1 MCVQVDEVRLY
12 LLVIKLYHVAGI
24 HLPLPPSHPPP
35 TTSTT
40 SSRRGHHVMRREES
54 GSQGLDELGGGRH
67 GAEVGQ
73 RPVQSLKE
81 LYQQIHWTLLSL
93 SLLCRG
99 LCREHHHYL

>member
-24 HLPLPPSHPPP
+24 HLPLP

>member
-1 MCVQVDEVRLY
+1 
-12 LLVIKLYHVAGI
+12 
-24 HLPLPPSHPPP
+24 
-35 TTSTT
+35 
-40 SSRRGHHVMRREES
+40 MRREES

-81 LYQQIHWTLLSL
+81 LYQQIHWTLLTL

-99 LCREHHHYL
+99 L